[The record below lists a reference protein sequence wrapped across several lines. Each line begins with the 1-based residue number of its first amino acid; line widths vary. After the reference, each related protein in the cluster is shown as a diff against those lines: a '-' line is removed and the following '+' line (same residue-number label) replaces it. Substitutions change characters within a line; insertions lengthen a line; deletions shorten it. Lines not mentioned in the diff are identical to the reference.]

1 MSSTKNLEKMSSEKK
16 IKKLAASDSAL
27 NKSNAVDKPEKPPG
41 FKSNMTTKRKSAQN
55 DSDIPLKKVKKFKAE
70 EKKITSKSVTN
81 GTPNK
86 CSKKTKT
93 RKIIN
98 VKQTKVSQLSKND
111 DLNKTKSQIVTTLNN
126 KSEKCA
132 VKKRA
137 QQNENKVNKVTAIK
151 KNKNDSNSKI
161 KDATSKKLSQAK
173 VLKKQKL
180 EYQSQKPPKNVVK
193 KIDKLPASQPKN
205 SKEKLPSPQP
215 IKPIDVNDPLTMLM
229 MMEGNR
235 NLATSSMGSFQ
246 ASEAGASSSQEMV
259 YSDEDSEISQEE
271 IDSEEMSE
279 WEEVL
284 SHSVNEEKSQLPDK
298 PVEITLEMP
307 DILKHKKRNKK
318 AFDWKLYLNRRVKRF
333 KKEVAI
339 DMHKVHLLCLLSLGL
354 QQNQGL
360 NDPTVLALAF
370 SLLPAH
376 LTVKSKS
383 NLETQVENLLACY
396 KKKFALD
403 KINHCTDIKLIQ
415 APTLI
420 SSISEETISD
430 ARVWVLIFI
439 ALLRS
444 VGVTVRLVL
453 SFQPMPFKV
462 SENGDKS
469 KEVKEMKNKVKKQQ
483 NKKPKSDTVK
493 TNSSSKKSKSHESSS
508 QVAQRSS
515 MRESGKKAAEKN
527 KKTLEILSHSSSDEE
542 GEEFSQKNSKDKRSK
557 TTKIKAKNK
566 TEKSESE
573 TWNEDSSSEKE
584 FQEVSFYS
592 TKSLKKDL
600 KILSNRKILS
610 PSTSDEEDSQTKSGV
625 LGHDFWLEIY
635 FPKTKKWI
643 CFDCFKC
650 QFGKPHS
657 LENSATQPLNY
668 VIGFKNDGSVRDVTA
683 RYARQWL
690 SHTRKLRTDE
700 EWWTQTLFMFDQTTF
715 EERTLEDD
723 DIKSHLLVRP
733 MPQTIGE
740 FKNHPL
746 YALQRH
752 LLKFEA
758 IYPETAVPL
767 GYIRKE
773 PVYARECVR
782 VLHSRDNWLKE
793 GRLVRLGEK
802 PYKMVKSRPKWNK
815 PKENPDALDL
825 ELFGEWQTE
834 IYMAP
839 PAFNG
844 KVPKNDYGN
853 VELFKPWMLPKGTV
867 HIKGQGMNRVAKKL
881 NIDIAPA
888 MIGWDHHCG
897 CSVPLMDGWVV
908 CEEYA
913 DTLMTAW
920 LEDQEIRAQREQEAL
935 EKRVYGNWRRLIR
948 GLLIKERLKK
958 KFLQNDQ
965 LVVTAEKEATFS
977 DGEEACDVQQS
988 WPCNRQEKVTKKI
1001 SKKGT
1006 KSKLLGASK
1015 EFKLCEVKPEEMNN
1029 LENNFG
1035 DDTKDEVKENL
1046 LTKVKEDNV
1055 GRKSSVISNERK
1067 TKLKLK
1073 QVKAQQTKVKDEE
1086 TSSGESDEE
1095 TDRKLKGKGI
1105 IVSQKKF
1112 AKMDK
1117 RVPEQ
1122 KNKGKQSVLGT
1133 DPEKRGKARQ
1143 SSAKK
1148 NKRKKKSEDETDD
1161 EESESDGGPG
1171 HLAKAAPKGRQ
1182 SLSRQAKAKIKF
1194 VDKSD
1199 DEESFEE
1206 D

>member
-1 MSSTKNLEKMSSEKK
+1 MSCEKK
-16 IKKLAASDSAL
+16 IKKLTASDSDL

-41 FKSNMTTKRKSAQN
+41 CKSNMTTKRKSAQN
-55 DSDIPLKKVKKFKAE
+55 DSDLPVKKVKKFKAD

-98 VKQTKVSQLSKND
+98 AKQTKVSQSSKND
-111 DLNKTKSQIVTTLNN
+111 DLNKTNSQIVTTLNN

-137 QQNENKVNKVTAIK
+137 LENENKVNKVTAIK
-151 KNKNDSNSKI
+151 KNKNDSNSKLQ
-161 KDATSKKLSQAK
+161 DATAKNLSQTK

-180 EYQSQKPPKNVVK
+180 EDQSQTPPKNVVK
-193 KIDKLPASQPKN
+193 KIGKLPASQPKN
-205 SKEKLPSPQP
+205 FKEKLPSPQP

-246 ASEAGASSSQEMV
+246 PSEAGASTSQEMV
-259 YSDEDSEISQEE
+259 YSDEDSEMSQEE

-279 WEEVL
+279 WEEVQ

-298 PVEITLEMP
+298 PLEITLEMP

-360 NDPTVLALAF
+360 NDPTILALAF
-370 SLLPAH
+370 SLLPAQ

-396 KKKFALD
+396 KKKFPLD

-444 VGVTVRLVL
+444 VGVTVRLIL

-462 SENGDKS
+462 SEISEYMHERQTENYL
-469 KEVKEMKNKVKKQQ
+469 
-483 NKKPKSDTVK
+483 
-493 TNSSSKKSKSHESSS
+493 ESSF
-508 QVAQRSS
+508 QVS
-515 MRESGKKAAEKN
+515 
-527 KKTLEILSHSSSDEE
+527 LSD
-542 GEEFSQKNSKDKRSK
+542 FSVLFFAF
-557 TTKIKAKNK
+557 I
-566 TEKSESE
+566 
-573 TWNEDSSSEKE
+573 
-584 FQEVSFYS
+584 F
-592 TKSLKKDL
+592 
-600 KILSNRKILS
+600 
-610 PSTSDEEDSQTKSGV
+610 DSQTKSGV
-625 LGHDFWLEIY
+625 L
-635 FPKTKKWI
+635 
-643 CFDCFKC
+643 
-650 QFGKPHS
+650 
-657 LENSATQPLNY
+657 
-668 VIGFKNDGSVRDVTA
+668 DGSVRDVTA

-815 PKENPDALDL
+815 PKENPEALDL

-948 GLLIKERLKK
+948 GFLIKERLKK

-977 DGEEACDVQQS
+977 DGEEACDAQQS
-988 WPCNRQEKVTKKI
+988 WPCNRQQEVIKEI

-1006 KSKLLGASK
+1006 KSKLLAASK
-1015 EFKLCEVKPEEMNN
+1015 ESELCEVKPEEMNN

-1035 DDTKDEVKENL
+1035 DDTKDEVKLNL

-1055 GRKSSVISNERK
+1055 GRKSSVISYERK

-1117 RVPEQ
+1117 RVLEQ

-1133 DPEKRGKARQ
+1133 HPEKRGKARQ

-1148 NKRKKKSEDETDD
+1148 NNRKKKSEDETDD
-1161 EESESDGGPG
+1161 EESESDEGPG

-1182 SLSRQAKAKIKF
+1182 SLSRQAKANIKF